1 MDGGGGNWLT
11 TAIASLWTV
20 VTDCISN
27 MTTNDY
33 LALFLAGSVIMLG
46 FKIFRS
52 AKKTAKR

>member
-1 MDGGGGNWLT
+1 MEGGGNWLT
-11 TAIASLWTV
+11 TAIESLWTV
-20 VTDCISN
+20 VTDCISQ
-27 MTTNDY
+27 MTTNSY